1 MKRGVRMRL
10 SLGVSIVVWV
20 VCCFVAVPAFAL
32 GEGRVYEMVSPVFK
46 GGYGALLQAVAPD
59 GERVAFS
66 SLGVFEGVPRPEI
79 GSTYLATREAGS
91 GWSTTPL
98 QPPFREASVSDFSS
112 TFEYALMNLTIGFNE
127 VGNPFEGEFA
137 VHRVGAP
144 DTAESWA
151 AFPVIMRPAEA
162 LFEGHPSFL
171 IGFEKSASNDLCHIV
186 VEGGDLL
193 PESPFAA
200 LYRIYDLARGCG
212 GEQPSLRLIPVR
224 NKDGVAH
231 GEPEEINEKCG
242 VQLGFG
248 ATSKGA
254 RLNAMSGDG
263 SEIFFTADAGGGKEC
278 NDPQLFLRVGGERT
292 VEVSRPVDPA
302 SPFGGCGEGGGVGE
316 VPGEV
321 PCPGAAMRAPAA
333 FEGASEDGT
342 RAFFTASH
350 TPQQAP
356 LVPGDTDASND
367 LYMASIGCPAGE
379 PSCQAADRRVLGL
392 VDASPSEVA
401 GEPAEVAGVVSMAGD
416 GSRVYFVAHGVLTS
430 VANEEGDVALK
441 GADNLYVY
449 DASTNAVAF
458 IAGLCSGPESSGS
471 VEDVRCP
478 SSVPGDESDALL
490 WEGQGEAQSTQ
501 DGEYLVF
508 STFARLIERGTQ
520 TDANNSKDVYRY
532 DAASGKL
539 DRVSLGEG
547 GYEANGNGEG
557 AASIEPYGVVSLG
570 AEISAERRMATRAL
584 SEDGSEV
591 VFSSVRALSPDAT
604 NHQKD
609 IYIWRAQPGESE
621 GKVSLIS
628 SGSSLTN
635 DVSPVITA
643 DGLNV
648 FFTTSAGLVP
658 ADTESDL
665 DVYDARVEGGFP
677 EQPEESAQC
686 SSDACQGALTSPAP
700 LLVPGSAVQA
710 PGENYPA
717 PKPAKKVKKK
727 AGKKI
732 KRRKIRGRA
741 KKAKGRGR

>member
-1 MKRGVRMRL
+1 
-10 SLGVSIVVWV
+10 
-20 VCCFVAVPAFAL
+20 
-32 GEGRVYEMVSPVFK
+32 MVSPVFK
-46 GGYGALLQAVAPD
+46 GGYGVLLQAAAPD

-66 SLGVFEGVPRPEI
+66 SLGVFKGVPRPEV

-98 QPPFREASVSDFSS
+98 QPPFREANVSDFSS
-112 TFEYALMNLTIGFNE
+112 TFEYALTNRIVGFNE
-127 VGNPFEGEFA
+127 VGNPFEDEFA

-151 AFPVIMRPAEA
+151 AFPVILRPAEA
-162 LFEGHPSFL
+162 SFEGQPSFF

-186 VEGGDLL
+186 VEGVDLL
-193 PESPFAA
+193 PESPLAA
-200 LYRIYDLARGCG
+200 LYRIYDFSRGCG
-212 GEQPSLRLIPVR
+212 GEESSLRLIPVR
-224 NKDGVAH
+224 NKDGVH
-231 GEPEEINEKCG
+231 GEPEEINEKCL
-242 VQLGFG
+242 VPLGDE
-248 ATSKGA
+248 GA

-263 SEIFFTADAGGGKEC
+263 SEIFFTADASGGKEC
-278 NDPQLFLRVGGERT
+278 IDPQLFLRVGGERT

-302 SPFGGCGEGGGVGE
+302 APFGGCGEGGGVGE

-321 PCPGAAMRAPAA
+321 PCPGAAMRAPAH
-333 FEGASEDGT
+333 FEGASEDGS
-342 RAFFTASH
+342 RAFFT
-350 TPQQAP
+350 
-356 LVPGDTDASND
+356 TDERLIEGQTDSSNK

-379 PSCQAADRRVLGL
+379 SPCQAADRRVLGL

-430 VANEEGDVALK
+430 VANEEGDVATK

-490 WEGQGEAQSTQ
+490 WEGDGEAQSTQ

-520 TDANNSKDVYRY
+520 TDANNSQDVYRY

-557 AASIEPYGVVSLG
+557 AASIEPYGVVSL
-570 AEISAERRMATRAL
+570 SADVSVERRMARRAL

-609 IYIWRAQPGESE
+609 IYIWREPPGESE
-621 GKVSLIS
+621 GRVSLIS

-635 DVSPVITA
+635 DVGPVITA

-658 ADTESDL
+658 VDTESDL

-677 EQPEESAQC
+677 AQPEESAQC

-710 PGENYPA
+710 PGGNYAA
-717 PKPAKKVKKK
+717 PKPVKCRKGFVKKN
-727 AGKKI
+727 GRCVKKP
-732 KRRKIRGRA
+732 RA
-741 KKAKGRGR
+741 KKTKAKKARERGR